1 MPDQLDMWGKD
12 TFEPVYL
19 LVPLG
24 DGIVDSGVVTAQFAN
39 GLEDGCP
46 ERSVEVPSDAVV
58 QLVYSGLVG
67 VSSHG
72 ALRKQHRQPAVVL
85 RDFGRGTYVR
95 CPVGGVEHFKGF
107 GDPALRCRHCCGN
120 QVSATVEGRTR
131 SLADSHRMASR

>member
-1 MPDQLDMWGKD
+1 MQDQLDVIAED
-12 TFEPVYL
+12 AFEPVYL

-46 ERSVEVPSDAVV
+46 ERSVEVSPDAVV

-72 ALRKQHRQPAVVL
+72 ALRKQHHIISWQ
-85 RDFGRGTYVR
+85 
-95 CPVGGVEHFKGF
+95 
-107 GDPALRCRHCCGN
+107 
-120 QVSATVEGRTR
+120 S
-131 SLADSHRMASR
+131 S